1 MVGKAYQ
8 FIVRAGPNPGK
19 IYPIIKNEVI
29 IGRDPTTDILINDA
43 EVSRHHAVVKLT
55 PEGYTIEDLGSTNG
69 TIINNQR
76 LLGPHILHTSEIIN
90 LGEHISLVF
99 EVVPEF
105 DPDATMVSRM
115 PIPPAPPLQKPVI
128 PPSNPVVM
136 QSSLKPAAQAS
147 IPPGSSPIRPA
158 DFHAPQPD
166 DFPEEA
172 PVQAAKKNFPKW
184 LLPVLIVV
192 GLVTV
197 ICVIILLTYID
208 KNYLWCN
215 FLPFLSGCK

>member
-1 MVGKAYQ
+1 MAGKAYQ

-115 PIPPAPPLQKPVI
+115 PIPPAPPLQKPFI

-136 QSSLKPAAQAS
+136 QSSSKPAAQGS
-147 IPPGSSPIRPA
+147 IPPASSAQRPSA
-158 DFHAPQPD
+158 INANSPD
-166 DFPEEA
+166 DFPEDV
-172 PVQAAKKNFPKW
+172 PIQTGKKNLPKW
-184 LLPVLIVV
+184 LLPVLI
-192 GLVTV
+192 GTALLTILCIV
-197 ICVIILLTYID
+197 IVLTYID

-215 FLPFLSGCK
+215 FLPFLTGCK

>member
-1 MVGKAYQ
+1 MAGKAYQ

-29 IGRDPTTDILINDA
+29 IGRDPNADILVNDA

-76 LLGPHILHTSEIIN
+76 LLGPHILHPSEIIN

-99 EVVPEF
+99 EAVPEF

-115 PIPPAPPLQKPVI
+115 PLPPAPPMQKPVF
-128 PPSNPVVM
+128 PPANPVM
-136 QSSLKPAAQAS
+136 QSSGKPAAQAGVPPASS
-147 IPPGSSPIRPA
+147 ILRPGTVQESYPEN
-158 DFHAPQPD
+158 
-166 DFPEEA
+166 FPEEL
-172 PVQAAKKNFPKW
+172 PVQTGKKNIPKW
-184 LLPVLIVV
+184 LLPVLIGT

-197 ICVIILLTYID
+197 ICAIVILTYID
-208 KNYLWCN
+208 NNYLWCN
-215 FLPFLSGCK
+215 FLPFLTGCK